1 MGAPGCE
8 GGLDMSDQ
16 IRTMAQEVKQASR
29 VLGVQSSQVKDKALH
44 RLAELLE
51 NEGQDVLEANAQDLK
66 QAEETGLSGAMLDRL
81 RLDQAA
87 LAGMAH
93 SCRDVAGMEDPVGG
107 IEQMYKRPNGMR
119 VGRMRIPLGVVAM
132 IYESRPNV
140 TVDAAILCLKAGN
153 GCILRGG
160 SEAFAS
166 NQALGKI
173 ITKALQDTGL
183 PRQAVQVVPTAEREA
198 VSTLLS
204 LDEYIDVVIPR
215 GGEGLIRAV
224 TQQATMPVLK
234 HYKGVCHIYVDET
247 ADLKQALSI
256 VHNAKVQRP
265 GVCNALECLLVHAHI
280 APDFLPQVATRLGR
294 DGVIFKADP
303 EAAAHLGD
311 KAEPA
316 QPSDFGQE
324 FLDLTLAVRVV
335 QDQDQAQ
342 EHIARYGSGHTEAIL
357 TTRHDRAMRFVQ
369 EVDASLVAVNAST
382 RFNDGGQLGLGAEIG
397 ISTSKLH
404 AYGPMGIK
412 ELTSTKFVLLG
423 QGQIRE

>member
-1 MGAPGCE
+1 
-8 GGLDMSDQ
+8 MSDQ
-16 IRTMAQEVKQASR
+16 IRAMAQEVKKAAR

-51 NEGQDVLEANAQDLK
+51 SEGQDVLDANAQDLT
-66 QAEETGLSGAMLDRL
+66 QAEEMGLSEAMLDRL
-81 RLDQAA
+81 RLNQAA
-87 LAGMAH
+87 LGGMAQA
-93 SCRDVAGMEDPVGG
+93 CREVAGLDDPLGG
-107 IEQMYKRPNGMR
+107 IEQMYKRPNGMY

-160 SEAFAS
+160 SEAFNS
-166 NQALGKI
+166 NQALGRLI
-173 ITKALQDTGL
+173 SRALLDAGL
-183 PRQAVQVVPTAEREA
+183 PGQAVQVVPSTEREA

-224 TQQATMPVLK
+224 TSQATMPVLK
-234 HYKGVCHIYVDET
+234 HYQGVCHIYVDET
-247 ADLKQALSI
+247 ADLEQALAI
-256 VHNAKVQRP
+256 VQNAKVQRP
-265 GVCNALECLLVHAHI
+265 GVCNALECLLVHKNVARE
-280 APDFLPQVATRLGR
+280 FLPLLASRLGQ
-294 DGVIFKADP
+294 DKVVFKADP
-303 EAAAHLGD
+303 DAAAFLGD
-311 KAEPA
+311 TAEPA
-316 QPSDFGQE
+316 QPSDFGHE

-342 EHIARYGSGHTEAIL
+342 EHIGHYGSGHTEAIL
-357 TTRHDRAMRFVQ
+357 TARHDRAMRFVQ

>member
-1 MGAPGCE
+1 ME
-8 GGLDMSDQ
+8 QMQ
-16 IRTMAQEVKQASR
+16 NMARNVQRASRILGPQSSEVKDA
-29 VLGVQSSQVKDKALH
+29 ALH

-51 NEGQDVLEANAQDLK
+51 SEGRDVLEANAQDLA
-66 QAEETGLSGAMLDRL
+66 QARTMGMNEAMLDRL
-81 RLDQAA
+81 ALDAKSLQAMSRSCREVAA
-87 LAGMAH
+87 L
-93 SCRDVAGMEDPVGG
+93 DDPVGE
-107 IEQMYKRPNGMR
+107 IAYMRRRPNGMK

-140 TVDAAILCLKAGN
+140 TVEAAILCLKAGN

-166 NQALGKI
+166 NQALGKFLSRS
-173 ITKALQDTGL
+173 LQDAGL
-183 PRQAVQVVPTAEREA
+183 PAEAVQVVPTADREA
-198 VSTLLS
+198 VNTLLT

-224 TQQATMPVLK
+224 TQRATMPVLK

-247 ADLKQALSI
+247 ADLDQALAVI
-256 VHNAKVQRP
+256 HNAKVQRP
-265 GVCNALECLLVHAHI
+265 GVCNALECLLVHKDI
-280 APDFLPQVATRLGR
+280 AADFLPKVVEKLGR
-294 DGVIFKADP
+294 DRVRF
-303 EAAAHLGD
+303 
-311 KAEPA
+311 KAEPETA
-316 QPSDFGQE
+316 VFLGDRVEQIQPLDYGHE

-335 QDQDQAQ
+335 QDQDHAQ
-342 EHIARYGSGHTEAIL
+342 EHIAEFGSGHTEAIL
-357 TTRHDRAMRFVQ
+357 TSRHDRAMRFIQ

-404 AYGPMGIK
+404 AYGPMGVK

>member
-1 MGAPGCE
+1 
-8 GGLDMSDQ
+8 
-16 IRTMAQEVKQASR
+16 MAQEVKQASR

>member
-1 MGAPGCE
+1 
-8 GGLDMSDQ
+8 
-16 IRTMAQEVKQASR
+16 
-29 VLGVQSSQVKDKALH
+29 ALH

-51 NEGQDVLEANAQDLK
+51 REGQDVLEANAQDLT
-66 QAEETGLSGAMLDRL
+66 QAEEMGLSAAMLDRL
-81 RLDQAA
+81 RLNQAA
-87 LAGMAH
+87 LTGMAQA
-93 SCRDVAGMEDPVGG
+93 SRGVAGLEDPVGG

-166 NQALGKI
+166 NQALGRLI
-173 ITKALQDTGL
+173 SKALLEAGL
-183 PRQAVQVVPTAEREA
+183 PGQTVQVVPSTDREA
-198 VSTLLS
+198 VNTLLS

-224 TQQATMPVLK
+224 TSQATMPVLK

-247 ADLKQALSI
+247 ADLEQALTI
-256 VHNAKVQRP
+256 VQNAKVQRP
-265 GVCNALECLLVHAHI
+265 GVCNALECLLVHKNVARE
-280 APDFLPQVATRLGR
+280 FLPLLASRLDQ
-294 DGVIFKADP
+294 DGVVFKADP
-303 EAAAHLGD
+303 EAAVFLGD
-311 KAEPA
+311 TAEPA
-316 QPSDFGQE
+316 QPSDFGHE

-335 QDQDQAQ
+335 ENQDQAQ
-342 EHIARYGSGHTEAIL
+342 EHIAKYGSGHTEAIL
-357 TTRHDRAMRFVQ
+357 TTRHDRAMRFMQ